1 MDELLCKA
9 FDEVYEHEFDK
20 YKIKRFHVFSLRHRR
35 MMKKL
40 FKELETKR
48 ETESPSTAYQCSTKR
63 KRPAL
68 LIVAIIFSVLLSVTA
83 AAYAVYS
90 FGFKKQPDHTIAFS
104 ENLENAPTEIE
115 SMYVLDSVLDG
126 YKEFKRNIG
135 LGTADVTYK
144 NGDKYLTLKQK
155 VKVKYKTNY
164 NTEGY
169 EIEKTEVNGYDGF
182 YIDFGTASALVWD
195 NGDYILELQGTFD
208 KNELLELAKNVKPQ
222 ETLK

>member
-20 YKIKRFHVFSLRHRR
+20 YKIKRFHIFSLRHRR

-48 ETESPSTAYQCSTKR
+48 ETESPSTAYHYSVKR

-68 LIVAIIFSVLLSVTA
+68 LIVAIIFSVLLSATA

-90 FGFKKQPDHTIAFS
+90 FGFKKQPDHTIVFS
-104 ENLENAPTEIE
+104 ENIENAPATIE
-115 SMYVLDSVLDG
+115 YQYIVDPLPDG
-126 YKEFKRNIG
+126 FNESKRNIG
-135 LGTADVTYK
+135 VAIANVTYK
-144 NGDKYLTLKQK
+144 NGDEYFTVEQD
-155 VKVKYKTNY
+155 VKKEYRANY

-169 EIEKTEVNGYDGF
+169 EIEKTKVNGYDGF
-182 YIDFGTASALVWD
+182 YIGFGEISTLVWD

-208 KNELLELAKNVKPQ
+208 KSELLELAKNVKAQ
-222 ETLK
+222 EILK

>member
-63 KRPAL
+63 KRPGL

-83 AAYAVYS
+83 AAYAVCS
-90 FGFKKQPDHTIAFS
+90 FGFKRQPDHTIAFS
-104 ENLENAPTEIE
+104 ENLENAPTEIIYI
-115 SMYVLDSVLDG
+115 YVIDPLPDNF
-126 YKEFKRNIG
+126 KECTVNTGLFTSNI
-135 LGTADVTYK
+135 TYK
-144 NGDKYLTLKQK
+144 NGEEYLALKQI
-155 VKVKYKTNY
+155 VKKRYRNNY

-169 EIEKTEVNGYDGF
+169 EIEKIEVNGYDGF
-182 YIDFGTASALVWD
+182 YIDFGTVFALVWD
-195 NGDYILELQGTFD
+195 NGDYILEIQGTFD
-208 KNELLELAKNVKPQ
+208 KNELLKLAKNVKPQ

>member
-104 ENLENAPTEIE
+104 ENLENALTEIIYI
-115 SMYVLDSVLDG
+115 YVIDPLPDDF
-126 YKEFKRNIG
+126 KECTVNTGLFTSNI
-135 LGTADVTYK
+135 TYK
-144 NGDKYLTLKQK
+144 NGDKYLTLKQN

-169 EIEKTEVNGYDGF
+169 EIEKTKVNGSDGF
-182 YIDFGTASALVWD
+182 FIKFNDENILVWD

-208 KNELLELAKNVKPQ
+208 KSELLELAKNVKAQ
-222 ETLK
+222 EILK